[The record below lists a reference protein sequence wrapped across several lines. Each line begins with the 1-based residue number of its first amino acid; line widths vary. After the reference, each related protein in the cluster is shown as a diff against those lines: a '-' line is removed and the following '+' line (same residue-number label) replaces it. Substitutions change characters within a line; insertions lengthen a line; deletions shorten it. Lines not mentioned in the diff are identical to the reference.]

1 MSSYK
6 ALFVVVLAAACS
18 QVRIKGN
25 AQRLRPRAGA
35 KDCSISFFFF
45 ALFVGFFL
53 AVASTRS
60 AISSSAGDP
69 RSLRPPLSD
78 LPKLQGLSLRASAE
92 STPISRCC
100 VRERVHF
107 CTGWSRTERAEA
119 SFCRCF
125 FFEKDGRL
133 KKNASLPPPTNTLR
147 PSPRPASM
155 SPRLSRPRTRRSTPF
170 WRARTARSPSCA
182 SEWAEKG
189 RERRLIFF
197 SMVSS
202 SPSRHSP
209 SSSSRLFFLRRLLLL
224 FPALMNLSFQ
234 TLQLSTHNRNAT
246 IYVPYLNP
254 NWNPVSD

>member
-78 LPKLQGLSLRASAE
+78 LPKLLGLSLRASAE

-133 KKNASLPPPTNTLR
+133 KKKCLPPSSNKHTQALAQTGVNVAQIVAAKNTSLN
-147 PSPRPASM
+147 A
-155 SPRLSRPRTRRSTPF
+155 LL
-170 WRARTARSPSCA
+170 ARKNGSVAFMR
-182 SEWAEKG
+182 K
-189 RERRLIFF
+189 
-197 SMVSS
+197 
-202 SPSRHSP
+202 
-209 SSSSRLFFLRRLLLL
+209 
-224 FPALMNLSFQ
+224 
-234 TLQLSTHNRNAT
+234 
-246 IYVPYLNP
+246 
-254 NWNPVSD
+254 

>member
-18 QVRIKGN
+18 QVRIKRN

-53 AVASTRS
+53 AVAPTRS

-78 LPKLQGLSLRASAE
+78 LPMLQGLSLRASAE

-133 KKNASLPPPTNTLR
+133 KKKCLPPSSNKHTQALAQTGVNVAQIVAAKNTSLN
-147 PSPRPASM
+147 A
-155 SPRLSRPRTRRSTPF
+155 LL
-170 WRARTARSPSCA
+170 ARKNGSVAFMR
-182 SEWAEKG
+182 K
-189 RERRLIFF
+189 
-197 SMVSS
+197 
-202 SPSRHSP
+202 
-209 SSSSRLFFLRRLLLL
+209 
-224 FPALMNLSFQ
+224 
-234 TLQLSTHNRNAT
+234 
-246 IYVPYLNP
+246 
-254 NWNPVSD
+254 

>member
-69 RSLRPPLSD
+69 RSLRPPLAD

-125 FFEKDGRL
+125 FSKKTVGSKKMPPSLLQQTHSGPRPDRRQCRPDCRGQEHVAQRPSGAQERLGRL
-133 KKNASLPPPTNTLR
+133 HAQVSGQRKGEREGS
-147 PSPRPASM
+147 SFFQWF
-155 SPRLSRPRTRRSTPF
+155 RRHRRGIR
-170 WRARTARSPSCA
+170 RAAAAGSSFFVVF
-182 SEWAEKG
+182 
-189 RERRLIFF
+189 FF
-197 SMVSS
+197 SF
-202 SPSRHSP
+202 RHS
-209 SSSSRLFFLRRLLLL
+209 
-224 FPALMNLSFQ
+224 
-234 TLQLSTHNRNAT
+234 
-246 IYVPYLNP
+246 
-254 NWNPVSD
+254 